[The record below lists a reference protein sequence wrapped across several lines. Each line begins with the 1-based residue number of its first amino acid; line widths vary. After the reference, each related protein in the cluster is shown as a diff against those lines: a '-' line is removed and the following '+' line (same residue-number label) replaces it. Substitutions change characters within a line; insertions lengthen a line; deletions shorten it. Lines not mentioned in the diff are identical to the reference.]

1 MNILLKQQ
9 TLLVIRALYFCM
21 EKKWAELEKKF
32 KLTPAQQHIL
42 FLLGTHNQKITP
54 TQISVLGCWHPSTV
68 TRLLKPLKE
77 KGLVEITANKKQLR
91 YKFVAISK
99 SGKEVLDQIMDEVK
113 EMEQFPLNLSHL
125 SENELMSFLE
135 YGQKIAGVQ
144 KGDAFRKMLIDARV
158 ENYDYA

>member
-21 EKKWAELEKKF
+21 EKKWAELERKF
-32 KLTPAQQHIL
+32 KLSPAQQHIL
-42 FLLGTHNQKITP
+42 FLLGTHNQKLSP
-54 TQISVLGCWHPSTV
+54 TQISDLGCWHLSTV

-77 KGLVEITANKKQLR
+77 KGLIEVTANKEQLR
-91 YKFVAISK
+91 YKCVAISK
-99 SGKEVLDQIMDEVK
+99 SGKELLDQIMDEVK
-113 EMEQFPLNLSHL
+113 GMEQFPLNMSHL
-125 SENELMSFLE
+125 PENELMSFLE
-135 YGQKIAGVQ
+135 YGQKILGVQ

>member
-21 EKKWAELEKKF
+21 EKNWAELEKKF

-42 FLLGTHNQKITP
+42 FLLGTHNQKLSP
-54 TQISVLGCWHPSTV
+54 TQISELGCWHLSTV

-77 KGLVEITANKKQLR
+77 KGLIEITANKEQLR
-91 YKFVAISK
+91 YKCVAISK
-99 SGKEVLDQIMDEVK
+99 SGKELLDQIMDEVK
-113 EMEQFPLNLSHL
+113 GMEQFPLNMSHL

-135 YGQKIAGVQ
+135 YGQRILGVQ
-144 KGDAFRKMLIDARV
+144 KGDTFKKMLIDARV

>member
-21 EKKWAELEKKF
+21 EKKWAELERKF
-32 KLTPAQQHIL
+32 KLSPAQQHIL
-42 FLLGTHNQKITP
+42 FLLGTHNQKLSP
-54 TQISVLGCWHPSTV
+54 TQISDLGCWHLSTV

-77 KGLVEITANKKQLR
+77 KGLIEVTANKEQHR
-91 YKFVAISK
+91 YKCVAISK
-99 SGKEVLDQIMDEVK
+99 YGKELLDQIMDEVK
-113 EMEQFPLNLSHL
+113 GMEQFPLDMSHL
-125 SENELMSFLE
+125 PEYELMSFLE
-135 YGQKIAGVQ
+135 YGQKILGVQ

>member
-1 MNILLKQQ
+1 
-9 TLLVIRALYFCM
+9 
-21 EKKWAELEKKF
+21 
-32 KLTPAQQHIL
+32 
-42 FLLGTHNQKITP
+42 
-54 TQISVLGCWHPSTV
+54 
-68 TRLLKPLKE
+68 
-77 KGLVEITANKKQLR
+77 
-91 YKFVAISK
+91 
-99 SGKEVLDQIMDEVK
+99 MDEVK